1 MCRDLRTM
9 PSEGRRRAG
18 DRDEHATAVTATTVR
33 LRVDPIACDAFG
45 YCVELLP
52 EIVGLDEWGFPVLDD
67 GPVPAYLVELAR
79 RAVRDCPRR
88 ALLLERLPPGSR

>member
-1 MCRDLRTM
+1 MCRDRRTM
-9 PSEGRRRAG
+9 PSERRRRAG
-18 DRDEHATAVTATTVR
+18 GHDEHATVVTATAVR

-67 GPVPAYLVELAR
+67 TPVPPYLIDLAK

-88 ALLLERLPPGSR
+88 ALLLERAPSGPG